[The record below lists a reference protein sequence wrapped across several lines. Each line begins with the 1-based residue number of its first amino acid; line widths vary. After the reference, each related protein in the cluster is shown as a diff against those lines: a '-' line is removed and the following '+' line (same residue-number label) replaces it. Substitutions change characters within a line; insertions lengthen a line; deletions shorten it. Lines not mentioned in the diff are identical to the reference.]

1 MSHSRLLALEDGCNW
16 MLPSLANDVMMWRRL
31 WWVSKWEEAYMVQ
44 YSCGGEGRRTSG
56 SCEIKEMIIKLDKE
70 VG

>member
-1 MSHSRLLALEDGCNW
+1 
-16 MLPSLANDVMMWRRL
+16 
-31 WWVSKWEEAYMVQ
+31 MVQ